1 MLIKRSALKQI
12 ALFFLM
18 ATFAFLMDKQYK
30 RLKIKNALKNQGRV
44 KEKRADFSALFYG
57 RGIRIRT

>member
-18 ATFAFLMDKQYK
+18 TTFAFLMDKQYR
-30 RLKIKNALKNQGRV
+30 RL
-44 KEKRADFSALFYG
+44 KEKRAEFSALFCG
-57 RGIRIRT
+57 RGIRIRTLNDGVRV